1 VIDPVQFAEWAA
13 PLEPVQKSGGQK
25 FTKLD
30 LSSAFLHVPLGE
42 DSRKYVTINTQRGL
56 YQYTRVPFGI
66 SSSPSIFQCIVDNLI
81 QGLLGTVGYQ
91 DDILVTGK
99 DDAEHI
105 ANLDAVL
112 QRLST
117 AALCLNKD
125 KCVFVASEATYL
137 GYRTDEKGLNP
148 IKEKVL
154 AIARGPCTHKCFLGL
169 LN

>member
-1 VIDPVQFAEWAA
+1 MPNYQVVR
-13 PLEPVQKSGGQK
+13 
-25 FTKLD
+25 
-30 LSSAFLHVPLGE
+30 SSQNSTSVVRFCH
-42 DSRKYVTINTQRGL
+42 STWRRFKKYATINTQRGL

-81 QGLLGTVGYQ
+81 QGLLGTVGCQ

-99 DDAEHI
+99 EDAEHI

-125 KCVFVASEATYL
+125 KCVFMASEATYL
-137 GYRTDEKGLNP
+137 GYRID
-148 IKEKVL
+148 
-154 AIARGPCTHKCFLGL
+154 
-169 LN
+169 